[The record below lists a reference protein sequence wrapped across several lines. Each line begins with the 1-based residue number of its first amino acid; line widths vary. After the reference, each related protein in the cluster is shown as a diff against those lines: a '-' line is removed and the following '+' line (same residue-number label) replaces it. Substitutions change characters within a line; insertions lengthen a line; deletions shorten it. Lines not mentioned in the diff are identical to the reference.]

1 MAGIVTNPAP
11 ASAAPLDPATVTA
24 AAGRRSI
31 LVSWTLPGNPGTI
44 GGFRATASGGGG
56 QYCDAAANLRSCTIS
71 SLTAL
76 TSYTVTV
83 VACTGT
89 PPTDCSSGTT
99 SSAVTP
105 GPPGT
110 PTGVSAAYQD
120 NPNKMRVSWTPGDA
134 GPGIASYKVTANT
147 ADPLTGTCATLVA
160 AASSSCEFDNL
171 VSDTSYT
178 FRVQANGVT
187 TDAGTTGSSLV
198 SAASPAKVA
207 GPPHNPAKPTVE
219 RLSDSSVTVTWDK
232 PAGGQSITGYS
243 VAGTPSGSCTTADA
257 DDTTCDVTG
266 LTGATSYTFKVTATG
281 DAGGASPASDASDAI
296 IPAYPGKPE
305 PPSVELGDEAG
316 EAFVYWEAP
325 ADGGTVTQYIVKSF
339 SPDDQ
344 STADV
349 CTENGSTFECT
360 VNSLA
365 NAKSYQFTVTA
376 KNAAGEQTSGLS
388 TPPIISELPGE
399 PSKPVVTLGG
409 DDGEVKLTW
418 NAPASGGTLTSY
430 AVTVI
435 PGSGS
440 DLGVKADDCGADLA
454 TPSCEITD
462 LDPTVSYTFR
472 VAAVGDLGAT
482 AAPDSDAIT
491 PAKPGAPQAV
501 VAELG
506 DAEGKVK
513 VTWDAPNTGGTVDTY
528 DVTAASDDGPEDFG
542 CADLAADVTECD
554 IADLDPAT
562 EYTFTV
568 TATNNAGT
576 SAGADSDPIVAS
588 APGKP
593 SKPTLTLMDSGEVDL
608 AWNPPTGGGAVTS
621 YTVNV
626 LPATGTDVGVLDPAC
641 GDDLDTPVCSVTDLD
656 PAVSYTF
663 TVSAVGGLD
672 TITSDPSDPI
682 VPAAAGVPADV
693 KAELVAS
700 TAGRIKVSW
709 SAPDGGTLIDY
720 TVRAVNLNGATAP
733 SNDACVVAAGAAEL
747 ACTMLGLDVDGEYQF
762 TVEARN
768 ALGTG
773 TASTATTALVPDKP
787 TEPQTV
793 EASLVE
799 DTPAAIKVTWT
810 APASGG
816 APSSYV
822 VTSASTEA
830 GSESFG
836 CPDVTV
842 NTTECL
848 ITGLS
853 RTKHYT
859 FTVSAKNAVD
869 STAAVA
875 TTAIVAD
882 KPGAPTT
889 PDVELDVVAGA
900 GNALVTWVEP
910 VAGGEVEGYKV
921 TATSPDSGTLPAV
934 CEADPGET
942 ECLVPD
948 LDEDKQYVF
957 TVQAWNLAGGTDS
970 AATDAIVPG
979 VPLAPTDVRVGI
991 SLTPGTVVVDWA
1003 QPPGTIVNR
1012 WTVTPD
1018 SADGGN
1024 EPTAC
1029 QITPPQQ
1036 LRCGFENLSLDKHYT
1051 FAITAVNDL
1060 GSLAQPYVT
1069 DPPVV
1074 PNLPNA
1080 TGAPTAEIVAVD
1092 ELAETGTITVNWRPA
1107 PRGATP
1113 ILSYTVSAYAESD
1126 PDTPYQVDTC
1136 IDVPADSTLTCDFP
1150 GLPVDDTYTFV
1161 VTSTV
1166 DGGATADSEPSE
1178 PVNLRG
1184 PGEPGVPTVELGGAN
1199 AVRVTWTAPVDGGPI
1214 LGYDV
1219 KSSPIVTTP
1228 QNCTNVGAKS
1238 RTCIFTGLISGNR
1251 YSFNVRANGTGGRF
1265 IETEYSLPILVGVP
1279 DMPERPAV
1287 VPGATTSQVT
1297 VSWSRPGDGAG
1308 LQGYTVQLDGSD
1320 VCTVSGGDNTSCSVS
1335 GLTTTRSYRFRVQAN
1350 GVAGAGDSAFSPLSE
1365 AIVPGAPG
1373 RPQNVDVVGGD
1384 RQIAVSWSAP
1394 QYAADRVVSYRVA
1407 TTPGTGTCT
1416 TLAAVRECVINTGVE
1431 NLTSYRITVVAI
1443 ASTGLESPASAPS
1456 ARVRPTAGAPGAP
1469 TDVTAASL
1477 NAGARV
1483 TWVAPAV
1490 PGDGVAGYTAT
1501 AVNSAGSSR
1510 SCSTTL
1516 LTCTVAGLE
1525 NGQQYRV
1532 TVVALG
1538 RGASGYSAPSAAATV
1553 TPSVAPNAPTGVG
1566 VVVGARTFAVSWT
1579 APTSA
1584 AELLKDYTATA
1595 TGGGS
1600 SLTCATT
1607 ATTCTISGLT
1617 PGVSYAVSVVA
1628 NGQQSGVASAA
1639 ASGGEIVAL
1648 TATAPALPS
1657 TVPVSAGLL
1666 TSSAASPLRAGQ
1678 TLTISGTGFAPHT
1691 GVTLGF
1697 YPNAVRLGTVVTDS
1711 AGAFSQSVTLSGVS
1725 TGTSR
1730 TIVAA
1735 GMFTAGT
1742 VRYKTLTVTVN
1753 P

>member
-1 MAGIVTNPAP
+1 MAGVVTNPAP
-11 ASAAPLDPATVTA
+11 ASAAPPDPTVVTA
-24 AAGRRSI
+24 SPGRRSI
-31 LVSWTLPGNPGTI
+31 LVNWTMPPNPGTV
-44 GGFRATASGGGG
+44 GGYRATASPGGLS
-56 QYCDAAANLRSCTIS
+56 CDATSQNYCTITG
-71 SLTAL
+71 LTAL

-83 VACTGT
+83 AACTGA
-89 PPTDCSSGTT
+89 PGTDCSSGL
-99 SSAVTP
+99 AAAPVKP
-105 GPPGT
+105 GPPAA
-110 PTGVSAAYQD
+110 PTAVTAAYLD
-120 NPNKMRVSWTPGDA
+120 NPNKMQVSWTPGDA

-147 ADPLTGTCATLVA
+147 TDALTGTCATLVA
-160 AASSSCEFDNL
+160 STSSSCEFEGL
-171 VSDTSYT
+171 ASDTSYS

-207 GPPHNPAKPTVE
+207 GPPHKPAKPTVE

-232 PAGGQSITGYS
+232 PAGGQPITGYS
-243 VAGTPSGSCTTADA
+243 VAGTPSGSCTSADA

-296 IPAYPGKPE
+296 IPAYPGKPD

-344 STADV
+344 STETV
-349 CTENGSTFECT
+349 CTETGGTFQCEVDT
-360 VNSLA
+360 LA

-388 TPPIISELPGE
+388 TPPIISELPGQ
-399 PSKPVVTLGG
+399 PSTPVVTLGDANG
-409 DDGEVKLTW
+409 KVKLTW
-418 NAPASGGTLTSY
+418 DAPQDGGTLTSY
-430 AVTVI
+430 AVTVT
-435 PGSGS
+435 PSG
-440 DLGVKADDCGADLA
+440 GVKADDCGADLA
-454 TPSCEITD
+454 TPSCEITG
-462 LDPTVSYTFR
+462 LDPATEYTFR

-482 AAPDSDAIT
+482 ASGDSAGIV
-491 PAKPGAPQAV
+491 PAKPGLPRTV
-501 VAELG
+501 VAALG

-513 VTWDAPNTGGTVDTY
+513 VTWDPPNTGGTVVTY
-528 DVTAASDDGPEDFG
+528 DVTAKSDDGPESFG
-542 CADLAADVTECD
+542 CADLAVGVTECD
-554 IADLDPAT
+554 IDNLDPDT

-568 TATNNAGT
+568 TATNAAGD
-576 SAGADSDPIVAS
+576 SAGVDSNAIVAS

-593 SKPTLTLMDSGEVDL
+593 STPEVTLAGSGAVDL
-608 AWNPPTGGGAVTS
+608 AWDPPAGGGAVTS

-626 LPATGTDVGVLDPAC
+626 IPASGSDVGDLDPTCA
-641 GDDLDTPVCSVTDLD
+641 DDLDTPVCSITGLD

-682 VPAAAGVPADV
+682 IPAGAGVPADV

-709 SAPDGGTLIDY
+709 TAPTGGTPIDY

-733 SNDACVVAAGAAEL
+733 SNDACVIAADAAEL
-747 ACTMLGLDVDGEYQF
+747 ACTMLGLDLNGRYQF

-773 TASTATTALVPDKP
+773 TPSGATTAVVPDKP
-787 TEPQTV
+787 TAPQTV
-793 EASLVE
+793 EAALVE
-799 DTPAAIKVTWT
+799 DTPAAVEVTWS
-810 APASGG
+810 APSGGG

-822 VTSASTEA
+822 VTSASTESGA
-830 GSESFG
+830 ETFG
-836 CPDVTV
+836 CPDVSV

-853 RTKHYT
+853 KTKHYT

-869 STAAVA
+869 STAAIA

-882 KPGAPTT
+882 KPGAPTGAE
-889 PDVELDVVAGA
+889 VELDTVAGA
-900 GNALVTWVEP
+900 GNALVSWVDP
-910 VAGGEVEGYKV
+910 VTGGEAEGYKV
-921 TATSPDSGTLPAV
+921 TATSPDDGTLPVV
-934 CEADPGET
+934 CEADPGEQ
-942 ECLVPD
+942 ECAVPD

-970 AATDAIVPG
+970 AATDPIVPG
-979 VPLAPTDVRVGI
+979 LPLAPTDVRVGI
-991 SLTPGTVVVDWA
+991 SLTPGVVVVDWA
-1003 QPPGTIVNR
+1003 QPPGSVVNR

-1024 EPTAC
+1024 EPSAC

-1036 LRCGFENLSLDKHYT
+1036 LRCGFEDLSLDKHYT
-1051 FAITAVNDL
+1051 FSITAVNDL

-1092 ELAETGTITVNWRPA
+1092 EGAQTGTVTVNWRPA

-1113 ILSYTVSAYAESD
+1113 ILSYTVTAYAESA
-1126 PDTPYQVDTC
+1126 PETPLT
-1136 IDVPADSTLTCDFP
+1136 IDGCLNVPADSELTCDFLD
-1150 GLPVDDTYTFV
+1150 LPVDDSYTFV

-1166 DGGATADSEPSE
+1166 DGGATADSQPSD

-1184 PGEPGVPTVELGGAN
+1184 PGMPGVPTVELGGAN
-1199 AVRVTWTAPVDGGPI
+1199 AVRVTWTEPADGGPI

-1228 QNCTNVGAKS
+1228 QNCTNVGVKS
-1238 RTCIFTGLISGNR
+1238 RTCIFTGLTSGNR

-1265 IETEYSLPILVGVP
+1265 VETGYSDPILVGVP
-1279 DMPERPAV
+1279 DVPERPTV
-1287 VPGATTSQVT
+1287 VPGASTSQVN
-1297 VSWSRPGDGAG
+1297 VSWTKPNDGAG
-1308 LQGYTVQLDGSD
+1308 LKGYTVQLDGSD
-1320 VCTVSGGDNTSCSVS
+1320 VCTIMSGDTTSCTVS
-1335 GLTTTRSYRFRVQAN
+1335 SLTPARSYRFRVQAN
-1350 GVAGAGDSAFSPLSE
+1350 GVGQAGDSAFSPLSE

-1407 TTPGTGTCT
+1407 ATPGNGTCT
-1416 TLAAVRECVINTGVE
+1416 TLAAVRECVISTGVE
-1431 NLTSYRITVVAI
+1431 NLTSYRVTVVAI
-1443 ASTGLESPASAPS
+1443 AATGLESPASAQS
-1456 ARVRPTAGAPGAP
+1456 ARVRPTAGPPGAP
-1469 TDVTAASL
+1469 ADVTAASL
-1477 NAGARV
+1477 NAGTKV
-1483 TWVAPAV
+1483 TWAAPAV
-1490 PGDGVAGYTAT
+1490 QGDGVAGYTAT
-1501 AVNSAGSSR
+1501 AVNAAGSSR
-1510 SCSTTL
+1510 SCSTTQ
-1516 LTCTVAGLE
+1516 LTCTIAGLE
-1525 NGQQYRV
+1525 NAQTYRV

-1553 TPSVAPNAPTGVG
+1553 VPSVAPNAPTGVG
-1566 VVVGARTFAVSWT
+1566 VVVGARSFAVSWT

-1595 TGGGS
+1595 TSGS
-1600 SLTCATT
+1600 TSLTCTTT
-1607 ATTCTISGLT
+1607 ATTCTISGLN
-1617 PGVSYAVSVVA
+1617 PGSSYAVSVVA
-1628 NGQQSGVASAA
+1628 NGQQTGVTSAA
-1639 ASGGEIVAL
+1639 ATPAGGEIVAL

-1666 TSSAASPLRAGQ
+1666 TSSAVSPLRAGQ
-1678 TLTISGTGFAPHT
+1678 VLTISGTGFAPHT

-1711 AGAFSQSVTLSGVS
+1711 TGAFSQSVTLTGVS

>member
-1 MAGIVTNPAP
+1 MTNPAP
-11 ASAAPLDPATVTA
+11 ASAAPPSDPATVTA
-24 AAGRRSI
+24 SPGRRSI
-31 LVSWTLPGNPGTI
+31 LVSWTMPPNPGTV
-44 GGFRATASGGGG
+44 GGYRATASPGGLS
-56 QYCDAAANLRSCTIS
+56 CDATSQNYCTITG
-71 SLTAL
+71 LTAL

-83 VACTGT
+83 VACTGA
-89 PPTDCSSGTT
+89 PGTDCSSGVAATP
-99 SSAVTP
+99 VKP
-105 GPPGT
+105 GPPAA
-110 PTGVSAAYQD
+110 PTGVTAAYLD
-120 NPNKMRVSWTPGDA
+120 NPNKMQVSWTPGDA

-147 ADPLTGTCATLVA
+147 TEALTGTCATLVA
-160 AASSSCEFDNL
+160 STSSSCEFEGL
-171 VSDTSYT
+171 ASDTSYS

-207 GPPHNPAKPTVE
+207 GPPHKPAKPTVE

-232 PAGGQSITGYS
+232 PTGGQSITGYS
-243 VAGTPSGSCTTADA
+243 VAGTPSGSCTSADA
-257 DDTTCDVTG
+257 DDTTCNVTG

-296 IPAYPGKPE
+296 IPAYPGKPD

-349 CTENGSTFECT
+349 CTENGGTFECT

-376 KNAAGEQTSGLS
+376 KNTAGEQTSGLS
-388 TPPIISELPGE
+388 TPPIISELPGQ
-399 PSKPVVTLGG
+399 PSTPEVTLGDANG
-409 DDGEVKLTW
+409 KVKLTW
-418 NAPASGGTLTSY
+418 DAPESGGTLTSY
-430 AVTVI
+430 AVTVT
-435 PGSGS
+435 PAG
-440 DLGVKADDCGADLA
+440 GVKSDDCGADLA
-454 TPSCEITD
+454 TPTCEITG
-462 LDPTVSYTFR
+462 LDPATEYTFR

-482 AAPDSDAIT
+482 ASGDSAAIT
-491 PAKPGAPQAV
+491 PSKPGVPRTV

-506 DAEGKVK
+506 DAEGEAT
-513 VTWDAPNTGGTVDTY
+513 VTWDPPNTGGTVVTY
-528 DVTAASDDGPEDFG
+528 DVTAKSDDGPESFG
-542 CADLAADVTECD
+542 CADLAVGVTECEID
-554 IADLDPAT
+554 GLDPET

-568 TATNNAGT
+568 TATNAAGD
-576 SAGADSDPIVAS
+576 SAGVDSNAIVAS

-593 SKPTLTLMDSGEVDL
+593 STPEVTLAGSGAVDL
-608 AWNPPTGGGAVTS
+608 AWDPPAGGGAVTS

-626 LPATGTDVGVLDPAC
+626 IPATGDDVGDLDPAC
-641 GDDLDTPVCSVTDLD
+641 ADDLDNPACSITGLD

-672 TITSDPSDPI
+672 TIVSDPSDPI
-682 VPAAAGVPADV
+682 IPAAAGVPADV
-693 KAELVAS
+693 EAELVAA

-709 SAPDGGTLIDY
+709 TAPTGGTPLDY

-733 SNDACVVAAGAAEL
+733 SNDACVVAGDAAEL
-747 ACTMLGLDVDGEYQF
+747 ACTMVGLDLSGQYQF

-773 TASTATTALVPDKP
+773 TPSAPTTAVVPNKP
-787 TEPQTV
+787 NAPQTV
-793 EASLVE
+793 DATLVE
-799 DTPAAIKVTWT
+799 DTPAAIEVTWT
-810 APASGG
+810 APSAGGG

-822 VTSASTEA
+822 VTSASTEDGA
-830 GSESFG
+830 ETFG
-836 CPDVTV
+836 CPDVAV

-853 RTKHYT
+853 KTKHYT

-869 STAAVA
+869 STAAGA
-875 TTAIVAD
+875 TAAIVAD
-882 KPGAPTT
+882 KPGAPTGAEA
-889 PDVELDVVAGA
+889 ELDTIAGA

-910 VAGGEVEGYKV
+910 VTGGEVEGYKV
-921 TATSPDSGTLPAV
+921 TATSPDGGTLPVV
-934 CEADPGET
+934 CEADPGEE
-942 ECLVPD
+942 ECLVAD

-1024 EPTAC
+1024 EPAAC

-1051 FAITAVNDL
+1051 FSITAVNDL

-1092 ELAETGTITVNWRPA
+1092 EIAETGTVTVRWRPA

-1113 ILSYTVSAYAESD
+1113 IVSYTLSAYAESD
-1126 PDTPYQVDTC
+1126 ADTPYRIDTC
-1136 IDVPADSTLTCDFP
+1136 VDLPADGPLTCDFP
-1150 GLPVDDTYTFV
+1150 GLPVEDTYTFV

-1178 PVNLRG
+1178 PVDLRG
-1184 PGEPGVPTVELGGAN
+1184 PGEPGVPTVELSGAN
-1199 AVRVTWTAPVDGGPI
+1199 AVRVSWTAPVGGGPI
-1214 LGYDV
+1214 VSYDV
-1219 KSSPIVTTP
+1219 KSSPIVITP
-1228 QNCTNVGAKS
+1228 QNCTNVGDKIRS
-1238 RTCIFTGLISGNR
+1238 CIFTGLTSGNR

-1265 IETEYSLPILVGVP
+1265 VETGYSLPILVGAP
-1279 DMPERPAV
+1279 DMPERPSV
-1287 VPGATTSQVT
+1287 VPGATTNQVT
-1297 VSWSRPGDGAG
+1297 VSWARPGDGAG
-1308 LQGYTVQLDGSD
+1308 IAGYTVQLDGSA
-1320 VCTVSGGDNTSCSVS
+1320 VCTVSGEDNTSCSVS

-1350 GVAGAGDSAFSPLSE
+1350 GVTGAGDSAFSPLSD

-1394 QYAADRVVSYRVA
+1394 LYAADRVVSYQVA
-1407 TTPGTGTCT
+1407 ATPGNGTCT

-1431 NLTSYRITVVAI
+1431 NLTSYRVTVVAI
-1443 ASTGLESPASAPS
+1443 ASTGLQSPASAQS

-1469 TDVTAASL
+1469 TDVTATSL
-1477 NAGARV
+1477 NAGTKV
-1483 TWVAPAV
+1483 NWVAPAV
-1490 PGDGVAGYTAT
+1490 VGDGIAGYTAT
-1501 AVNSAGSSR
+1501 AVNAGGSSR
-1510 SCSTTL
+1510 NCSTTQ
-1516 LTCTVAGLE
+1516 LTCTIAGLE
-1525 NGQQYRV
+1525 NGQTYRV

-1553 TPSVAPNAPTGVG
+1553 VPSVAPSPPTGVG

-1595 TGGGS
+1595 TSGS
-1600 SLTCATT
+1600 QSLTCTTT
-1607 ATTCTISGLT
+1607 ATTCTISGLN
-1617 PGVSYAVSVVA
+1617 PGSSYAVSVVA
-1628 NGQQSGVASAA
+1628 NGQQAGVASAA
-1639 ASGGEIVAL
+1639 ATPAGGEIVAL
-1648 TATAPALPS
+1648 TAIAPVLPS

-1666 TSSAASPLRAGQ
+1666 TSSAVSPLRVGQ
-1678 TLTISGTGFAPHT
+1678 TLTINGTGFAPHT

-1697 YPNAVRLGTVVTDS
+1697 YPNAVRLGTVVTDVN
-1711 AGAFSQSVTLSGVS
+1711 GAFSQSVTLSGVS